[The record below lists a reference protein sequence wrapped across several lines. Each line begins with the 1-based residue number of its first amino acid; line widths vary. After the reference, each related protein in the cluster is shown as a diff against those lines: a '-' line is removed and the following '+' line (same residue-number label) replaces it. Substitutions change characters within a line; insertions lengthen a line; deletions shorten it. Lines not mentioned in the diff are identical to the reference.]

1 MKYKTVKKLWLAAAI
16 LTTTTSLWTNV
27 NAMETPAASGAGV
40 IRALNEQRILSEQYA
55 LQQIQTG
62 AGELAEG
69 EAAGEAE
76 INDVA
81 ELSLGNAEE
90 EMPAAD
96 QPELAVAIAPN
107 YVNIRKEPSTE
118 GEVLGK
124 LYRNTVG
131 VIEAAEEGWYYITSG
146 SVSGYV
152 SAEYVCVG
160 EEARALA
167 EEIGT
172 QLARVTTTTLKVRTE
187 ASTEAAVLGLVPGGD
202 ILTVTET
209 LDGWLKVDAE
219 EGEGYVAADY
229 VETYTEYPHAE
240 SVQEEAERLAREEA
254 ARRAAQE
261 AEARR
266 KAAEQQAAAQK
277 KAAAQMSEVPDFDKM
292 DERTLSMNR
301 LAAGIV
307 MTCKGMPFFQAGEE
321 FARTKHGEGNSFK
334 SSWQLNKID
343 WTRALEQEELVDYY
357 RGLLALRRKF
367 QAYGTCEPD
376 CKKTFFRENQIAGY
390 ELEYPN
396 GRAVC
401 VFYNPWE
408 KEALQKL
415 PEGNWKLL
423 CDGKRCA
430 EDGAEMKESM
440 MLPAKSMVLLARE

>member
-69 EAAGEAE
+69 EAE
-76 INDVA
+76 INDMA

-152 SAEYVCVG
+152 SAEYVCVR

-277 KAAAQMSEVPDFDKM
+277 KAAAKQSTNHTTAGNATSKAS
-292 DERTLSMNR
+292 TSGN
-301 LAAGIV
+301 AAS
-307 MTCKGMPFFQAGEE
+307 
-321 FARTKHGEGNSFK
+321 GNSGTGASVSDASLGRQIADYGLQFVGNPYVYGGTSLTNGTDCSGFVMSVYAHFGVSLPH
-334 SSWQLNKID
+334 SSS
-343 WTRALEQEELVDYY
+343 
-357 RGLLALRRKF
+357 ALRSVG
-367 QAYGTCEPD
+367 YGVSTSNMQPGDIVCYSGHVAIYVGNNTIVHASNARDGIKYTSPANYR
-376 CKKTFFRENQIAGY
+376 TI
-390 ELEYPN
+390 L
-396 GRAVC
+396 AVRRI
-401 VFYNPWE
+401 F
-408 KEALQKL
+408 
-415 PEGNWKLL
+415 
-423 CDGKRCA
+423 
-430 EDGAEMKESM
+430 
-440 MLPAKSMVLLARE
+440 

>member
-76 INDVA
+76 INDMA

-146 SVSGYV
+146 SVSGFV

-160 EEARALA
+160 EEARTLA

-187 ASTEAAVLGLVPGGD
+187 ASTEAAVLGLVPEGD

-209 LDGWLKVDAE
+209 LDGWLKVDVE

-240 SVQEEAERLAREEA
+240 SIQEEIERLAREEA

-261 AEARR
+261 AEERR
-266 KAAEQQAAAQK
+266 KEAEQQAAAQK
-277 KAAAQMSEVPDFDKM
+277 KAAAKQSTNHTTAGNATSKVS
-292 DERTLSMNR
+292 TSGN
-301 LAAGIV
+301 AAS
-307 MTCKGMPFFQAGEE
+307 
-321 FARTKHGEGNSFK
+321 GNSGTAA
-334 SSWQLNKID
+334 SASD
-343 WTRALEQEELVDYY
+343 A
-357 RGLLALRRKF
+357 GLGR
-367 QAYGTCEPD
+367 
-376 CKKTFFRENQIAGY
+376 QIADYG
-390 ELEYPN
+390 LQFV
-396 GRAVC
+396 G
-401 VFYNPWE
+401 NPYVYGGTS
-408 KEALQKL
+408 LT
-415 PEGNWKLL
+415 
-423 CDGKRCA
+423 
-430 EDGAEMKESM
+430 DGADCSGFVQSVYRNFGIN
-440 MLPAKSMVLLARE
+440 LPRTSGEQGACGSAVASLAEAQPGDLIWYSGHIGIYIGSGQIVHASSAKTGIKVSNAGYRTILSIRRIV

>member
-16 LTTTTSLWTNV
+16 LATTTSLWTNV

-81 ELSLGNAEE
+81 ELSLGSAEE

-96 QPELAVAIAPN
+96 QSELAVAIAPN

-152 SAEYVCVG
+152 SAEYVRVG

-187 ASTEAAVLGLVPGGD
+187 ASTEAAVLGLVPEGD

-266 KAAEQQAAAQK
+266 KEAEQQAAAKQSTNHTTAGNATS
-277 KAAAQMSEVPDFDKM
+277 KASTSGNAAS
-292 DERTLSMNR
+292 
-301 LAAGIV
+301 
-307 MTCKGMPFFQAGEE
+307 
-321 FARTKHGEGNSFK
+321 GNSGTAA
-334 SSWQLNKID
+334 SASD
-343 WTRALEQEELVDYY
+343 A
-357 RGLLALRRKF
+357 GLGR
-367 QAYGTCEPD
+367 
-376 CKKTFFRENQIAGY
+376 QIADYGLQFVGNPYVYGGTSLTNGADCSGFVQSVYRNFGINLPRTSGEQGACGSAVSSLAEAQPGDLIWYSGHIGIYIGNGQIVHASSAKTGIKVSNAGY
-390 ELEYPN
+390 RTILSI
-396 GRAVC
+396 RRIV
-401 VFYNPWE
+401 
-408 KEALQKL
+408 
-415 PEGNWKLL
+415 
-423 CDGKRCA
+423 
-430 EDGAEMKESM
+430 
-440 MLPAKSMVLLARE
+440 

>member
-27 NAMETPAASGAGV
+27 NAMERPAASGAGV

-96 QPELAVAIAPN
+96 EPELAVAIAPN
-107 YVNIRKEPSTE
+107 YVNIRKESSTE

-187 ASTEAAVLGLVPGGD
+187 ASTEAAVLGLVPEGD

-240 SVQEEAERLAREEA
+240 SIQEEAERLAREEA

-261 AEARR
+261 AEERR
-266 KAAEQQAAAQK
+266 KEAEQQTAAQK
-277 KAAAQMSEVPDFDKM
+277 KAASQQQTGQK
-292 DERTLSMNR
+292 
-301 LAAGIV
+301 AGQSQNGRQQS
-307 MTCKGMPFFQAGEE
+307 TNQTTAGDST
-321 FARTKHGEGNSFK
+321 AGTSSSGNSGAGQTV
-334 SSWQLNKID
+334 SNTSLG
-343 WTRALEQEELVDYY
+343 R
-357 RGLLALRRKF
+357 
-367 QAYGTCEPD
+367 
-376 CKKTFFRENQIAGY
+376 QIADYGLQFVGNPYVYGGTSLTNGADCSGFVQSVYRNFGINLPRTSGEQGACGSAVASLAEAQPGDLIWYSGHIGIYIGNGQIVHASSAKTGIKVSNAGY
-390 ELEYPN
+390 RTILSI
-396 GRAVC
+396 RRIV
-401 VFYNPWE
+401 
-408 KEALQKL
+408 
-415 PEGNWKLL
+415 
-423 CDGKRCA
+423 
-430 EDGAEMKESM
+430 
-440 MLPAKSMVLLARE
+440 

>member
-16 LTTTTSLWTNV
+16 LATTTSLWTNV

-187 ASTEAAVLGLVPGGD
+187 ASTDAAVLGLVPGGD

-240 SVQEEAERLAREEA
+240 SIQEETERLAREEA

-261 AEARR
+261 SEERR
-266 KAAEQQAAAQK
+266 KEEEQQAAAQK
-277 KAAAQMSEVPDFDKM
+277 KAAAKQSTNHTTAGMQHLKLQHLEMLHP
-292 DERTLSMNR
+292 ETAEQGR
-301 LAAGIV
+301 LHL
-307 MTCKGMPFFQAGEE
+307 MP
-321 FARTKHGEGNSFK
+321 
-334 SSWQLNKID
+334 
-343 WTRALEQEELVDYY
+343 V
-357 RGLLALRRKF
+357 
-367 QAYGTCEPD
+367 
-376 CKKTFFRENQIAGY
+376 
-390 ELEYPN
+390 
-396 GRAVC
+396 
-401 VFYNPWE
+401 
-408 KEALQKL
+408 
-415 PEGNWKLL
+415 
-423 CDGKRCA
+423 
-430 EDGAEMKESM
+430 
-440 MLPAKSMVLLARE
+440 

>member
-69 EAAGEAE
+69 EATGEAE

-146 SVSGYV
+146 SVSGFV

-160 EEARALA
+160 EEARTLA

-187 ASTEAAVLGLVPGGD
+187 ASTDAAVLGLVPEGD

-209 LDGWLKVDAE
+209 LDGWLKVDVE

-240 SVQEEAERLAREEA
+240 SIQEEIERLAREEA

-261 AEARR
+261 AEERR
-266 KAAEQQAAAQK
+266 KEAEQQAAAQK
-277 KAAAQMSEVPDFDKM
+277 KAAAKQSTNHTTAGNATSKAS
-292 DERTLSMNR
+292 TAGNATSKASTSGN
-301 LAAGIV
+301 AAS
-307 MTCKGMPFFQAGEE
+307 
-321 FARTKHGEGNSFK
+321 GNS
-334 SSWQLNKID
+334 
-343 WTRALEQEELVDYY
+343 
-357 RGLLALRRKF
+357 
-367 QAYGTCEPD
+367 GTGASASD
-376 CKKTFFRENQIAGY
+376 ASLGRQIADYGLQFVGNPYVYGGTSLTNGADCSGFVQSVYRNFGINLPRTSGEQGACGSAVSSLAEAQPGDLIWYSGHIGIYIGNGQIVHASSAKTGIKVSNAGY
-390 ELEYPN
+390 RTILSI
-396 GRAVC
+396 RRIV
-401 VFYNPWE
+401 
-408 KEALQKL
+408 
-415 PEGNWKLL
+415 
-423 CDGKRCA
+423 
-430 EDGAEMKESM
+430 
-440 MLPAKSMVLLARE
+440 

>member
-27 NAMETPAASGAGV
+27 NAMETPTASGAGV

-69 EAAGEAE
+69 EVANEAG
-76 INDVA
+76 IDGVA
-81 ELSLGNAEE
+81 
-90 EMPAAD
+90 
-96 QPELAVAIAPN
+96 ELAVAIAPN

-131 VIEAAEEGWYYITSG
+131 VIEASEEGWYYITSG

-160 EEARALA
+160 EEAGALA

-172 QLARVTTTTLKVRTE
+172 HLARVTTTTLKVRTE
-187 ASTEAAVLGLVPGGD
+187 ASTEAAVLGLVPEGD

-229 VETYTEYPHAE
+229 VEAYTEYPHAE
-240 SVQEEAERLAREEA
+240 SIQEEAERLAREEA

-261 AEARR
+261 AEAKR
-266 KAAEQQAAAQK
+266 KEAEQQATAQK
-277 KAAAQMSEVPDFDKM
+277 KAAAQQSGQKAGQNQN
-292 DERTLSMNR
+292 NR
-301 LAAGIV
+301 QQSTNHTTA
-307 MTCKGMPFFQAGEE
+307 
-321 FARTKHGEGNSFK
+321 GNSI
-334 SSWQLNKID
+334 SEASTAGNAASGNSG
-343 WTRALEQEELVDYY
+343 TGASASNA
-357 RGLLALRRKF
+357 GLG
-367 QAYGTCEPD
+367 Q
-376 CKKTFFRENQIAGY
+376 QIANYGLQFVGNPY
-390 ELEYPN
+390 VYGGTSLTN
-396 GRAVC
+396 GADCSGFVQSVYKNFGINLPRTSGEQGACGSAVASLA
-401 VFYNPWE
+401 
-408 KEALQKL
+408 EAQPGDLIWYSGHIGIYI
-415 PEGNWKLL
+415 GN
-423 CDGKRCA
+423 GQIVHA
-430 EDGAEMKESM
+430 SS
-440 MLPAKSMVLLARE
+440 AKTGIKVSNANYRTILSIRRIV

>member
-1 MKYKTVKKLWLAAAI
+1 MKYKTVKKIWFAAAI

-55 LQQIQTG
+55 IQQIQTG

-69 EAAGEAE
+69 EAAGGEG
-76 INDVA
+76 IDDVA

-96 QPELAVAIAPN
+96 EPELAVAIAPN

-118 GEVLGK
+118 GEVIGK

-131 VIEAAEEGWYYITSG
+131 VIEAEEEGWYYITSG

-187 ASTEAAVLGLVPGGD
+187 ASTEAAVLGLVPEGD

-240 SVQEEAERLAREEA
+240 SIQEEAERLAREEA

-261 AEARR
+261 AEERR
-266 KAAEQQAAAQK
+266 KEAEQQTAAQK
-277 KAAAQMSEVPDFDKM
+277 KAASQQQTGQK
-292 DERTLSMNR
+292 
-301 LAAGIV
+301 AGQSQNGRQQS
-307 MTCKGMPFFQAGEE
+307 TNQTTAGDST
-321 FARTKHGEGNSFK
+321 AGTSSSGNSGAGQTV
-334 SSWQLNKID
+334 SNTSLG
-343 WTRALEQEELVDYY
+343 R
-357 RGLLALRRKF
+357 
-367 QAYGTCEPD
+367 
-376 CKKTFFRENQIAGY
+376 QIADYGLQFVGNPYVYGGTSLTNGADCSGFVQSVYRNFGINLPRTSGEQGACGSVVASLAEAQPGDLIWYSGHIGIYIGNGQIVHASSAKTGIKVSNAGY
-390 ELEYPN
+390 RTILSI
-396 GRAVC
+396 RRIV
-401 VFYNPWE
+401 
-408 KEALQKL
+408 
-415 PEGNWKLL
+415 
-423 CDGKRCA
+423 
-430 EDGAEMKESM
+430 
-440 MLPAKSMVLLARE
+440 

>member
-69 EAAGEAE
+69 EAAGGAG
-76 INDVA
+76 IDDVA

-96 QPELAVAIAPN
+96 EPELAVAIAPN

-187 ASTEAAVLGLVPGGD
+187 ASTEAAVLGLVPEGD

-229 VETYTEYPHAE
+229 VEAYTEYPHAE
-240 SVQEEAERLAREEA
+240 SIQEEAERLAREEA

-261 AEARR
+261 AEERR
-266 KAAEQQAAAQK
+266 KEAEQQAAAQK
-277 KAAAQMSEVPDFDKM
+277 KAASQQQTGQK
-292 DERTLSMNR
+292 
-301 LAAGIV
+301 AGQSQNGRQQS
-307 MTCKGMPFFQAGEE
+307 TNQTTAGDST
-321 FARTKHGEGNSFK
+321 AGTSSSGNSGAGQTV
-334 SSWQLNKID
+334 SNTSLG
-343 WTRALEQEELVDYY
+343 R
-357 RGLLALRRKF
+357 
-367 QAYGTCEPD
+367 
-376 CKKTFFRENQIAGY
+376 QIADYGLQFVGNPYVYGGTSLTNGADCSGFVQSVYRNFGINLPRTSGEQGACGSAVASLAEAQPGDLIWYSGHIGIYIGNGQIVHASSAKTGIKVSNAGY
-390 ELEYPN
+390 RTILSI
-396 GRAVC
+396 RRIV
-401 VFYNPWE
+401 
-408 KEALQKL
+408 
-415 PEGNWKLL
+415 
-423 CDGKRCA
+423 
-430 EDGAEMKESM
+430 
-440 MLPAKSMVLLARE
+440 

>member
-107 YVNIRKEPSTE
+107 YVNIRKEPSIE

-146 SVSGYV
+146 SVSGFV

-160 EEARALA
+160 EEARTLA

-187 ASTEAAVLGLVPGGD
+187 ASTDAAVLGLVPEGD

-209 LDGWLKVDAE
+209 LDGWLKVDVE

-240 SVQEEAERLAREEA
+240 SIQEEIERLAREEA

-261 AEARR
+261 AEERR
-266 KAAEQQAAAQK
+266 KEAEQQAAAQK
-277 KAAAQMSEVPDFDKM
+277 KAAANATSKAS
-292 DERTLSMNR
+292 TSGN
-301 LAAGIV
+301 AAS
-307 MTCKGMPFFQAGEE
+307 
-321 FARTKHGEGNSFK
+321 GNSGTGA
-334 SSWQLNKID
+334 SASD
-343 WTRALEQEELVDYY
+343 A
-357 RGLLALRRKF
+357 GLGR
-367 QAYGTCEPD
+367 
-376 CKKTFFRENQIAGY
+376 QIADYGLQFVGNPYVYGGTSLTNGADCSGFVQSVYRNFGINLPRTSGEQGACGSAVASLAEAQPGDLIWYSGHIGIYIGNGQIVHASSAKTGIKVSNAGY
-390 ELEYPN
+390 RTILSI
-396 GRAVC
+396 RRIV
-401 VFYNPWE
+401 
-408 KEALQKL
+408 
-415 PEGNWKLL
+415 
-423 CDGKRCA
+423 
-430 EDGAEMKESM
+430 
-440 MLPAKSMVLLARE
+440 

>member
-1 MKYKTVKKLWLAAAI
+1 MKYKTVKKLWFAAAI

-55 LQQIQTG
+55 IQQIQTG

-69 EAAGEAE
+69 EAAGGAE

-96 QPELAVAIAPN
+96 EPELAVAVAPN

-187 ASTEAAVLGLVPGGD
+187 ASTEAAVLGLVPEGD

-240 SVQEEAERLAREEA
+240 SIQEEAERLAREEA

-261 AEARR
+261 AEERR
-266 KAAEQQAAAQK
+266 KEAEQQAAAQK
-277 KAAAQMSEVPDFDKM
+277 KAASQQQTGQK
-292 DERTLSMNR
+292 
-301 LAAGIV
+301 AGQSQNGRQQS
-307 MTCKGMPFFQAGEE
+307 TNQTTAGDST
-321 FARTKHGEGNSFK
+321 AGTSSSGNSGAGQTV
-334 SSWQLNKID
+334 SNTSLG
-343 WTRALEQEELVDYY
+343 R
-357 RGLLALRRKF
+357 
-367 QAYGTCEPD
+367 
-376 CKKTFFRENQIAGY
+376 QIADYGLQFVGNPYVYGGTSLTNGADCSGFVQSVYRNFEINLPRTSGEQGACGSAVASLAEAQPGDLIWYSGHIGIYIGNGQIVHASSAKTGIKVSNAGY
-390 ELEYPN
+390 RTILSI
-396 GRAVC
+396 RRIV
-401 VFYNPWE
+401 
-408 KEALQKL
+408 
-415 PEGNWKLL
+415 
-423 CDGKRCA
+423 
-430 EDGAEMKESM
+430 
-440 MLPAKSMVLLARE
+440 

>member
-1 MKYKTVKKLWLAAAI
+1 MKYKTVKKLWFAAAI

-55 LQQIQTG
+55 MKQIQTG

-69 EAAGEAE
+69 EAAGGAE

-96 QPELAVAIAPN
+96 EPELAVAIAPN

-152 SAEYVCVG
+152 SAEYVSVG

-187 ASTEAAVLGLVPGGD
+187 ASTEATVLGLVPEGD

-240 SVQEEAERLAREEA
+240 SIQEEAERLAREEA

-261 AEARR
+261 AEERR
-266 KAAEQQAAAQK
+266 KEAEQQAAAQK
-277 KAAAQMSEVPDFDKM
+277 KTASQQQTGQK
-292 DERTLSMNR
+292 
-301 LAAGIV
+301 AGQSQNGRQQS
-307 MTCKGMPFFQAGEE
+307 TNQTTAGDST
-321 FARTKHGEGNSFK
+321 AGTSSSGNSGAGQTV
-334 SSWQLNKID
+334 SNTSLG
-343 WTRALEQEELVDYY
+343 R
-357 RGLLALRRKF
+357 
-367 QAYGTCEPD
+367 
-376 CKKTFFRENQIAGY
+376 QIADYGLQFVGNPYVYGGTSLTNGADCSGFVQSVYRNFGINLPRTSGEQGACGSAVASLAEAQPGDLIWYSGHIGIYIGNGQIVHASSAKTGIKVSNAGY
-390 ELEYPN
+390 RTILSI
-396 GRAVC
+396 RRIV
-401 VFYNPWE
+401 
-408 KEALQKL
+408 
-415 PEGNWKLL
+415 
-423 CDGKRCA
+423 
-430 EDGAEMKESM
+430 
-440 MLPAKSMVLLARE
+440 

>member
-1 MKYKTVKKLWLAAAI
+1 MKYKTVKKLWFAAAI
-16 LTTTTSLWTNV
+16 LTTTTSLWTNI

-55 LQQIQTG
+55 IQQIQTG
-62 AGELAEG
+62 AGELAE
-69 EAAGEAE
+69 GEAE

-96 QPELAVAIAPN
+96 EPELAVAIAPN

-118 GEVLGK
+118 GEVIGK

-187 ASTEAAVLGLVPGGD
+187 ASTEAAVLGLVPEGD

-240 SVQEEAERLAREEA
+240 SIQEEAERLAREEA

-266 KAAEQQAAAQK
+266 KEAEQQAAAQK
-277 KAAAQMSEVPDFDKM
+277 KAASQQQTGQK
-292 DERTLSMNR
+292 
-301 LAAGIV
+301 AGQSQNGRQQS
-307 MTCKGMPFFQAGEE
+307 TNQTTAGDST
-321 FARTKHGEGNSFK
+321 AGTSSSGNSGAGQTV
-334 SSWQLNKID
+334 SNTSLG
-343 WTRALEQEELVDYY
+343 R
-357 RGLLALRRKF
+357 
-367 QAYGTCEPD
+367 
-376 CKKTFFRENQIAGY
+376 QIADYGLQFVGNPYVYGGTSLTNGADCSGFVQSVYRNFGINLPRTSGEQGACGSTVASLAEAQPGDLIWYSGHIGIYIGNGQIVHASSAKTGIKVSNAGY
-390 ELEYPN
+390 RTILSI
-396 GRAVC
+396 RRIV
-401 VFYNPWE
+401 
-408 KEALQKL
+408 
-415 PEGNWKLL
+415 
-423 CDGKRCA
+423 
-430 EDGAEMKESM
+430 
-440 MLPAKSMVLLARE
+440 

>member
-55 LQQIQTG
+55 IQQIQTG

-69 EAAGEAE
+69 EAAGGEG
-76 INDVA
+76 IDDVA

-96 QPELAVAIAPN
+96 EPELAVAIAPN

-118 GEVLGK
+118 GEVIGK

-131 VIEAAEEGWYYITSG
+131 VIEAEEEGWYYITSG

-187 ASTEAAVLGLVPGGD
+187 ASTEAAVLGLVPEGD

-240 SVQEEAERLAREEA
+240 SIQEEAERLAREEA

-261 AEARR
+261 AEERR
-266 KAAEQQAAAQK
+266 KEAEQQTAAQK
-277 KAAAQMSEVPDFDKM
+277 KAASQQQTGQK
-292 DERTLSMNR
+292 
-301 LAAGIV
+301 AGQSQNGRQQS
-307 MTCKGMPFFQAGEE
+307 TNQTTAGDST
-321 FARTKHGEGNSFK
+321 AGTSSSGNSGAGQTV
-334 SSWQLNKID
+334 SNTSLG
-343 WTRALEQEELVDYY
+343 R
-357 RGLLALRRKF
+357 
-367 QAYGTCEPD
+367 
-376 CKKTFFRENQIAGY
+376 QIADYGLQFVGNPYVYGGTSLTNGADCSGFVQSVYRNFGINLPRTSGEQGACGSVVASLAEAQPGDLIWYSGHIGIYIGNGQIVHASSAKTGIKVSNAGY
-390 ELEYPN
+390 RTILSI
-396 GRAVC
+396 RRIV
-401 VFYNPWE
+401 
-408 KEALQKL
+408 
-415 PEGNWKLL
+415 
-423 CDGKRCA
+423 
-430 EDGAEMKESM
+430 
-440 MLPAKSMVLLARE
+440 

>member
-81 ELSLGNAEE
+81 ELSLENAEE
-90 EMPAAD
+90 EMPVAD

-187 ASTEAAVLGLVPGGD
+187 ASTEAAVLGLVPEGD

-240 SVQEEAERLAREEA
+240 SIQEEAERLAREEA

-261 AEARR
+261 AEERR
-266 KAAEQQAAAQK
+266 KEAEQQAAAQK
-277 KAAAQMSEVPDFDKM
+277 KAAAKQSTNHTTAGNATSKA
-292 DERTLSMNR
+292 SASGN
-301 LAAGIV
+301 AAS
-307 MTCKGMPFFQAGEE
+307 
-321 FARTKHGEGNSFK
+321 GNSGTGA
-334 SSWQLNKID
+334 SASD
-343 WTRALEQEELVDYY
+343 A
-357 RGLLALRRKF
+357 GLGR
-367 QAYGTCEPD
+367 
-376 CKKTFFRENQIAGY
+376 QIADYGLQFVGNPYVYGGTSLTNGADCSGFVQSVYRNFGINLPRTSGEQGACGSAVASLAEAQPGDLIWYSGHIGIYIGNGQIVHASSAKTGIKVSNAGY
-390 ELEYPN
+390 RTILSI
-396 GRAVC
+396 RRIV
-401 VFYNPWE
+401 
-408 KEALQKL
+408 
-415 PEGNWKLL
+415 
-423 CDGKRCA
+423 
-430 EDGAEMKESM
+430 
-440 MLPAKSMVLLARE
+440 

>member
-81 ELSLGNAEE
+81 ELSLGN
-90 EMPAAD
+90 
-96 QPELAVAIAPN
+96 
-107 YVNIRKEPSTE
+107 
-118 GEVLGK
+118 
-124 LYRNTVG
+124 
-131 VIEAAEEGWYYITSG
+131 AEEGWYYITSG

-277 KAAAQMSEVPDFDKM
+277 KAAAKQSTNHTTAGNTTSKAS
-292 DERTLSMNR
+292 TSGN
-301 LAAGIV
+301 AAS
-307 MTCKGMPFFQAGEE
+307 
-321 FARTKHGEGNSFK
+321 GNSGTAA
-334 SSWQLNKID
+334 SASD
-343 WTRALEQEELVDYY
+343 A
-357 RGLLALRRKF
+357 GLGR
-367 QAYGTCEPD
+367 
-376 CKKTFFRENQIAGY
+376 QIADYGLQFVGNPYVYGGTSLTNGADCSGFVQSVYRNFGINLPRTSGEQGACGSAVASLAEAQPGDLIWYSGHIGIYIGNGQIVHASSAKTGIKVSNAGY
-390 ELEYPN
+390 RTILSI
-396 GRAVC
+396 RRIV
-401 VFYNPWE
+401 
-408 KEALQKL
+408 
-415 PEGNWKLL
+415 
-423 CDGKRCA
+423 
-430 EDGAEMKESM
+430 
-440 MLPAKSMVLLARE
+440 

>member
-1 MKYKTVKKLWLAAAI
+1 MKYKTVKKLWFAAAI

-69 EAAGEAE
+69 EAAGGAE

-96 QPELAVAIAPN
+96 EPELAVAIAPN

-131 VIEAAEEGWYYITSG
+131 VIEAEEEGWYYITSG

-187 ASTEAAVLGLVPGGD
+187 ASTEAAVLGLVPEGD

-209 LDGWLKVDAE
+209 QDGWLKVDAE

-240 SVQEEAERLAREEA
+240 SIQEEAERLAREEA

-261 AEARR
+261 AEERR
-266 KAAEQQAAAQK
+266 KEAEQQAAAQK
-277 KAAAQMSEVPDFDKM
+277 KAASQQQTGQK
-292 DERTLSMNR
+292 
-301 LAAGIV
+301 AGQSQNGRQQS
-307 MTCKGMPFFQAGEE
+307 TNQTTAGDST
-321 FARTKHGEGNSFK
+321 AGTSSSGNSGAGQTV
-334 SSWQLNKID
+334 SNTSLG
-343 WTRALEQEELVDYY
+343 R
-357 RGLLALRRKF
+357 
-367 QAYGTCEPD
+367 
-376 CKKTFFRENQIAGY
+376 QIADYGLQFVGNPYVYGGTSLTNGADCSGFVQSVYRNFGINLPRTSGEQGACGSAVASLAEAQPGDLIWYSGHIGIYIGNGQIVHASSAKTGIKVSNAGY
-390 ELEYPN
+390 RTILSI
-396 GRAVC
+396 RRIV
-401 VFYNPWE
+401 
-408 KEALQKL
+408 
-415 PEGNWKLL
+415 
-423 CDGKRCA
+423 
-430 EDGAEMKESM
+430 
-440 MLPAKSMVLLARE
+440 

>member
-69 EAAGEAE
+69 EAAGGAE

-90 EMPAAD
+90 
-96 QPELAVAIAPN
+96 PELAVAIAPN

-240 SVQEEAERLAREEA
+240 SIQEEAERLAREEA

-277 KAAAQMSEVPDFDKM
+277 KAAAKQSTNHTTAGNATSKAS
-292 DERTLSMNR
+292 TSGN
-301 LAAGIV
+301 AAS
-307 MTCKGMPFFQAGEE
+307 
-321 FARTKHGEGNSFK
+321 GNS
-334 SSWQLNKID
+334 
-343 WTRALEQEELVDYY
+343 
-357 RGLLALRRKF
+357 
-367 QAYGTCEPD
+367 GTGASASD
-376 CKKTFFRENQIAGY
+376 ASLGRQIADYGLQFVGY
-390 ELEYPN
+390 PYVSGGNSLTNGTDCSGFVNLIHAHFGISTPRQSGALAGA
-396 GRAVC
+396 GRAVSD
-401 VFYNPWE
+401 
-408 KEALQKL
+408 ADKL
-415 PEGNWKLL
+415 PGDVVCYYGHVGIYIGNNQIVH
-423 CDGKRCA
+423 A
-430 EDGAEMKESM
+430 ST
-440 MLPAKSMVLLARE
+440 AKTGIKVSNMYYRSISCIRRYW

>member
-1 MKYKTVKKLWLAAAI
+1 MKYKTVKKLWFAAAI

-27 NAMETPAASGAGV
+27 NAMEIPAASGAGV

-55 LQQIQTG
+55 IQQIQTG

-69 EAAGEAE
+69 EAAGGAE

-96 QPELAVAIAPN
+96 EPELAVAIAPN

-187 ASTEAAVLGLVPGGD
+187 ASTEAAVLGLVPEGD

-240 SVQEEAERLAREEA
+240 SIQEEAERLAREEA

-261 AEARR
+261 AEERR
-266 KAAEQQAAAQK
+266 KEAEQQAAAQK
-277 KAAAQMSEVPDFDKM
+277 KAAAKQS
-292 DERTLSMNR
+292 TNHTT
-301 LAAGIV
+301 AGNA
-307 MTCKGMPFFQAGEE
+307 TSKGASASNAGL
-321 FARTKHGEGNSFK
+321 G
-334 SSWQLNKID
+334 Q
-343 WTRALEQEELVDYY
+343 
-357 RGLLALRRKF
+357 
-367 QAYGTCEPD
+367 
-376 CKKTFFRENQIAGY
+376 QIADYGLQFVGNPYVYGGTSLTNGADCSGFVQSVYRNFGINLPRTSGEQGACGSAVASLAEAQPGDLIWYSGHIGIYIGNGQIVHASSAKTGIKVSNAGY
-390 ELEYPN
+390 RTILSI
-396 GRAVC
+396 RRIV
-401 VFYNPWE
+401 
-408 KEALQKL
+408 
-415 PEGNWKLL
+415 
-423 CDGKRCA
+423 
-430 EDGAEMKESM
+430 
-440 MLPAKSMVLLARE
+440 

>member
-55 LQQIQTG
+55 IQQIQTG

-69 EAAGEAE
+69 EAAGGAE
-76 INDVA
+76 INGVA

-96 QPELAVAIAPN
+96 EPELAVAIAPN

-131 VIEAAEEGWYYITSG
+131 VIEAEEEGWYYITSG

-187 ASTEAAVLGLVPGGD
+187 ASIEAAVLGLVPEGD
-202 ILTVTET
+202 MLTVTET

-240 SVQEEAERLAREEA
+240 SIQEEAERLAREEA

-261 AEARR
+261 AEERR
-266 KAAEQQAAAQK
+266 KEAEQQAAAQK
-277 KAAAQMSEVPDFDKM
+277 KAASQQQTGQK
-292 DERTLSMNR
+292 
-301 LAAGIV
+301 AGQSQNGRQQS
-307 MTCKGMPFFQAGEE
+307 TNQTTAGDST
-321 FARTKHGEGNSFK
+321 AGTSSSGNSGAGQTV
-334 SSWQLNKID
+334 SNTSLG
-343 WTRALEQEELVDYY
+343 R
-357 RGLLALRRKF
+357 
-367 QAYGTCEPD
+367 
-376 CKKTFFRENQIAGY
+376 QIADYGLQFVGNPYVYGGTSLRNGADCSGFVQSVYRNFGINLPRTSGEQGACGSAVASLAEAQPGDLIWYSGHIGIYIGNGQIVHASSAKTGIKVSNAGY
-390 ELEYPN
+390 RTILSI
-396 GRAVC
+396 RRIV
-401 VFYNPWE
+401 
-408 KEALQKL
+408 
-415 PEGNWKLL
+415 
-423 CDGKRCA
+423 
-430 EDGAEMKESM
+430 
-440 MLPAKSMVLLARE
+440 

>member
-1 MKYKTVKKLWLAAAI
+1 MKYKTVKKLWFAAAI

-27 NAMETPAASGAGV
+27 NAMEAPVVSGAGV

-55 LQQIQTG
+55 IQQIQTE
-62 AGELAEG
+62 AGELAEH
-69 EAAGEAE
+69 EAAGGA
-76 INDVA
+76 DVNGVT

-146 SVSGYV
+146 SVSGFV

-160 EEARALA
+160 EEARTLA

-187 ASTEAAVLGLVPGGD
+187 ASTEAAVLGLVPEGD

-209 LDGWLKVDAE
+209 LDGWLKVDVE

-240 SVQEEAERLAREEA
+240 SIQEEAERLAREEA

-261 AEARR
+261 AEER
-266 KAAEQQAAAQK
+266 KKGAG
-277 KAAAQMSEVPDFDKM
+277 P
-292 DERTLSMNR
+292 
-301 LAAGIV
+301 AAGSS
-307 MTCKGMPFFQAGEE
+307 
-321 FARTKHGEGNSFK
+321 TKEGSSEAEHQSYNS
-334 SSWQLNKID
+334 
-343 WTRALEQEELVDYY
+343 
-357 RGLLALRRKF
+357 
-367 QAYGTCEPD
+367 
-376 CKKTFFRENQIAGY
+376 RECNI
-390 ELEYPN
+390 
-396 GRAVC
+396 
-401 VFYNPWE
+401 
-408 KEALQKL
+408 
-415 PEGNWKLL
+415 
-423 CDGKRCA
+423 
-430 EDGAEMKESM
+430 
-440 MLPAKSMVLLARE
+440 